1 MEGEEVYRAVKTEYH
16 NWVALNKR
24 NIMSHSSGDKKSK
37 IKCSLGLTPPQGC
50 EEDSVTC
57 LSPKA

>member
-37 IKCSLGLTPPQGC
+37 MKVSAVLVPSENAQG
-50 EEDSVTC
+50 EFVSC
-57 LSPKA
+57 LS